1 MKFIRIVQLVM
12 MLPLMLVAIGYSL
25 PPNSNAYG
33 EIIIHAEPKIIY
45 GLLNSPSSH
54 PLWAPWVYDLQS
66 QIKTETTGV
75 AKGEGAKLSWL
86 YNDNS
91 RNHGDTRSGST
102 TITTGVPYKFLTGDL
117 LINNVPNASYKF
129 TIYNNAANTQAR
141 VFFQY
146 QSLEQGPL
154 DRLRAALVGNRIKSS
169 LDASLI
175 RLKSI
180 AEAETAKY

>member
-1 MKFIRIVQLVM
+1 M

-25 PPNSNAYG
+25 PPNSDADG
-33 EIIIHAEPKIIY
+33 EIIILTEPKIIY
-45 GLLNSPSSH
+45 SLLNSPSSH
-54 PLWAPWVYDLQS
+54 SLWAPWVYGLQS
-66 QIKTETTGV
+66 QIKTETTGA
-75 AKGEGAKLSWL
+75 AKSEGAKLSWL
-86 YNDNS
+86 YNDDNV
-91 RNHGDTRSGST
+91 NDGDIRSGST

-117 LINNVPNASYKF
+117 LINNVPTASYKF

-154 DRLRAALVGNRIKSS
+154 GRLRAALFGNRIKSS

-180 AEAETAKY
+180 AEAETAKH